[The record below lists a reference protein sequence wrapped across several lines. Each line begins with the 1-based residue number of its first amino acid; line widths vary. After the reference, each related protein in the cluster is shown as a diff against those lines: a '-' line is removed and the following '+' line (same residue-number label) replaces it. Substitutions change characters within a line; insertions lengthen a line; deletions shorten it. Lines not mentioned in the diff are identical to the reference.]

1 MPWDAEQFVRRVL
14 VEVSRDTGQ
23 PVRVVA
29 GEAFAVT
36 LWTWA
41 ELRQMEKEESV
52 TRLGERTD
60 LAGQVAIAFHQPQD
74 LQKMEMRYLKAAG
87 QLSQMFEETKTR
99 LARIAAD
106 AANAKPIPEA

>member
-23 PVRVVA
+23 PIRVVA

-41 ELRQMEKEESV
+41 ELRQMDKEASV

-87 QLSQMFEETKTR
+87 QLTQMFEETKTR

-106 AANAKPIPEA
+106 AAKAKPIPEA

>member
-1 MPWDAEQFVRRVL
+1 MPWDAEQLVRRVI
-14 VEVSRDTGQ
+14 VEVSRETGQ

-41 ELRQMEKEESV
+41 ELKLMEREAMVE
-52 TRLGERTD
+52 RMGERTD

-87 QLSQMFEETKTR
+87 QLSQMFDQTR
-99 LARIAAD
+99 ERLTALSQRM
-106 AANAKPIPEA
+106 AKAVVKE